1 MIDFTP
7 VIDFAIALIAAVIA
21 RYLIPWIKAKT
32 TERNREDLL
41 AWVEIAVMAAQQM
54 FYQMRGSER
63 LEYVLDF
70 LEDRGFDVD
79 DAAVRNAIEAAV
91 LELHQSLEG
100 VR

>member
-1 MIDFTP
+1 MVDFTP
-7 VIDFAIALIAAVIA
+7 AIDFAIALIMSVIA

-41 AWVEIAVMAAQQM
+41 AWVDIAVMAAQQM

-70 LEDRGFDVD
+70 LEDKGFNID
-79 DAAVRNAIEAAV
+79 DASVRNAIEAAV
-91 LELHQSLEG
+91 FTLHQSMEE
-100 VR
+100 